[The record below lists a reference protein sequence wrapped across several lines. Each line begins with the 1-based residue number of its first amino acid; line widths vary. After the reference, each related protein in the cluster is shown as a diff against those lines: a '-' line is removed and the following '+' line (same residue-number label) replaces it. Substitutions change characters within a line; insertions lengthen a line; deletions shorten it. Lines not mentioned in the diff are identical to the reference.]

1 MTALLA
7 VAALGLGAVSWIGAH
22 ALTWSLFAH
31 THDGLTPEHL
41 HTGGAPAM
49 VAAITLGATSLL
61 AVAVGALLGA
71 PVTGLPVRASR
82 RLTLL
87 SPAMFVGAELI
98 EHAARGG
105 LTDLPLTLAVLMV
118 VAQAVAGAATP
129 TLCLLCV
136 HAVARVAALLAAFV
150 SVGPRTEARA
160 ADLTSARSG
169 TARLTDLRTR
179 GPPSPRHHR
188 RFLPQPMF

>member
-22 ALTWSLFAH
+22 TLTWSLFAH
-31 THDGLTPEHL
+31 THDGLAPEHL
-41 HTGGAPAM
+41 HTGGASAL
-49 VAAITLGATSLL
+49 VAAVALGATSLL

-105 LTDLPLTLAVLMV
+105 LTDMPLMLVLIAAVMH
-118 VAQAVAGAATP
+118 AAAGAATP
-129 TLCLLCV
+129 TLCLLCI
-136 HAVARVAALLAAFV
+136 HAMARVAALLAAFV
-150 SVGPRTEARA
+150 GDGPGTGARA
-160 ADLTSARSG
+160 ADLTSSRYG
-169 TARLTDLRTR
+169 TARLADRRTR
-179 GPPSPRHHR
+179 GPPSARHLR
-188 RFLPQPMF
+188 RSLHQPMF